1 MVALGLCCCAGLS
14 RVSASGL
21 LSCDASLA
29 LEPRLQGAR
38 ASAVAAPGLGDCGT
52 PASLLPGVRDLPGLS
67 LCVLHWQAGSL
78 LLSHQGSPLMLNL
91 ILGQLGTSGLGYI
104 RIF

>member
-38 ASAVAAPGLGDCGT
+38 AAGVAAPGLESAGSGVAVRGCSSARGIV
-52 PASLLPGVRDLPGLS
+52 PGWGLNPC
-67 LCVLHWQAGSL
+67 LLHWQVD
-78 LLSHQGSPLMLNL
+78 P
-91 ILGQLGTSGLGYI
+91 I
-104 RIF
+104 